1 MRRNYF
7 VEGLQGAGKTTFVKQ
22 ISAYLQDYQV
32 FQEGDY
38 SPIELAWCA
47 YVTEKQYDRI
57 LEDILN
63 YNVPIGKVLI
73 DPEKLSFE
81 SEKVLFAP
89 DNLLIQN
96 AIDGMDST
104 KATKEKARLLFAQME
119 FNGIFGR
126 NEIMSITGVSV
137 TAAGNLITKLKKT
150 GLIESVSG
158 YGKGKYRFKKAN
170 A

>member
-89 DNLLIQN
+89 
-96 AIDGMDST
+96 G
-104 KATKEKARLLFAQME
+104 
-119 FNGIFGR
+119 
-126 NEIMSITGVSV
+126 
-137 TAAGNLITKLKKT
+137 
-150 GLIESVSG
+150 
-158 YGKGKYRFKKAN
+158 
-170 A
+170 

>member
-1 MRRNYF
+1 M
-7 VEGLQGAGKTTFVKQ
+7 
-22 ISAYLQDYQV
+22 
-32 FQEGDY
+32 
-38 SPIELAWCA
+38 PIE
-47 YVTEKQYDRI
+47 
-57 LEDILN
+57 
-63 YNVPIGKVLI
+63 KVLI
-73 DPEKLSFE
+73 APEKVSFE
-81 SEKVLFAP
+81 SEKVLFAT

-126 NEIMSITGVSV
+126 NEIMSITGVSI
-137 TAAGNLITKLKKT
+137 TAAGNLITKLKNT
-150 GLIESVSG
+150 GLIESVRG